1 MVIIEVTCGVIISV
15 RIIYQQNLISVSKVV
30 LDELLRV
37 HRQLSSEVIY
47 SKTIYNLNE
56 IK

>member
-1 MVIIEVTCGVIISV
+1 MIISV
-15 RIIYQQNLISVSKVV
+15 CIIYQQNLISVSKVV

-37 HRQLSSEVIY
+37 HRQLSSEFIY
-47 SKTIYNLNE
+47 LKTIYNLNE